1 MRSNQHRRSIIAGGL
16 TSSAGIFISKA
27 IGILYVAPF
36 TALAT
41 QENTAYYAHG
51 YTLYDLALQIAVA
64 GIPLAVASLIAKYYV
79 KDDIATV
86 LMIRKLARNL
96 LLFIGFVSMLFIIVF
111 ATPLARLIV
120 TDNVSAESIE
130 RTRNVLYIIGFAM
143 LITPILGSYRA
154 LFQGLKFMETFA
166 FSQVIEQFVRVG
178 FMLAVGYILVIGF
191 GLDPMWAVYAAIAG
205 AVVAGIVAI
214 AHLSIK
220 DKQLVHQLKIEM
232 SSDQPSQVTVRFI
245 LREILYF
252 SVPFVIISFLGN
264 SFSVVNL
271 FFFNRAMF
279 QVINDERTI
288 NLLFTMIM
296 FTTSKLT
303 SIPQVLALGF
313 SAAVIP
319 YISEAI
325 VMSDRRQVKKN
336 IYDAIDTVL
345 YFAMPLSAGLF
356 FFAVPIYY
364 LFYETNALLGGEVLK
379 YAAFGGVF
387 LALSPVITTIMITVR
402 LRKQVIWVLLV
413 GFIVKLTTMYPLI
426 MLIGYP
432 GAIISTYLSSL
443 VIIGSNLYLLAR
455 QYSLNYQAIT
465 RRLLLMFVGVL
476 GIGLVYFGSR
486 WIGVDYL
493 GVSRWLTLIYISF
506 FGGISMVLYFALTW
520 VFQLPQV
527 IFNINHP
534 LDILKR
540 R

>member
-1 MRSNQHRRSIIAGGL
+1 MRSSQYRRSIIAGGL

-64 GIPLAVASLIAKYYV
+64 GIPLAIAALIAKYYV
-79 KDDIATV
+79 KEDIATV
-86 LMIRKLARNL
+86 LMIRKLSRNL
-96 LLFIGFVSMLFIIVF
+96 LLFIGLISMAFIVFF

-120 TDNVSAESIE
+120 TDNVSIESIE
-130 RTRNVLYIIGFAM
+130 KTRNVLYIIGLAM
-143 LITPILGSYRA
+143 LVTPILGSYRS
-154 LFQGLKFMETFA
+154 LFQGLKFMETYA
-166 FSQVIEQFVRVG
+166 VSQVIEQFVRVG
-178 FMLAVGYILVIGF
+178 FMLIVGYILVIIM
-191 GLDPMWAVYAAIAG
+191 GLDPMWAVYAAVVG

-214 AHLSIK
+214 IHLSIK
-220 DKQLVHQLKIEM
+220 DKAVVSELKKEM
-232 SSDQPSQVTVRFI
+232 VGEQPSLIPVKVI
-245 LREILYF
+245 LKEILYF
-252 SVPFVIISFLGN
+252 SVPYVIISFLGN

-279 QVINDERTI
+279 QIINDESTV

-296 FTTSKLT
+296 FTTNKLT

-313 SAAVIP
+313 SLAVIP

-325 VMSDRRQVKKN
+325 ILADRRQIKKN
-336 IYDAIDTVL
+336 IYDAIETVL

-364 LFYETNALLGGEVLK
+364 LFYETNAILGGEVLK
-379 YAAFGGVF
+379 FAAFGGVF

-402 LRKQVIWVLLV
+402 LRKQVIWVLAV
-413 GFIVKLTTMYPLI
+413 GFIIKIATMYPLI
-426 MLIGYP
+426 VWIGYP
-432 GAIISTYLSSL
+432 GAIISTYLSST
-443 VIIGSNLYLLAR
+443 VIIGINLFLLAKL
-455 QYSLNYQAIT
+455 YKLNYQAIT
-465 RRLLLMFVGVL
+465 RRFLFMFIGVVGV
-476 GIGLVYFGSR
+476 GLAYYFSI

-493 GVSRWLTLIYISF
+493 GVSRWLTLLYLAF
-506 FGGISMVLYFALTW
+506 FGLLSMLVYFIITW
-520 VFQLPQV
+520 VFQLPQT
-527 IFNINHP
+527 IFNINYP
-534 LDILKR
+534 LDIFKR